1 MNNNLEALNNYL
13 FEELERLNDDESL
26 NDEKQ
31 LEKDGKIKD
40 LELQKEFILLD
51 SFKLNGKSYR
61 KTSYFA
67 DFTFKTTQGDKLHV
81 VGIKSPITRKNG
93 VYKLKKKLLANRY
106 GIEIEE
112 M

>member
-1 MNNNLEALNNYL
+1 MNKYKNIKTTIHGIKFDSKKESKYYL
-13 FEELERLNDDESL
+13 YF
-26 NDEKQ
+26 KQ
-31 LEKDGKIKD
+31 LEKEGKIKD

-81 VGIKSPITRKNG
+81 VDIKSPITRKNG